1 MLLLRSLSS
10 WILPKMF
17 VEMMHI
23 MLVKCIKVSMTR
35 CHTMLCDIFMAFM
48 MGGPV
53 KLIEI
58 VVGGRCMVSVVSDV
72 LHLISVRVSVKCIMV
87 VVMVPPDR
95 VVVMSLI
102 LEILWVLDEIVVDK
116 LLMIEWFTHV
126 LDQFML
132 ENQKLCDRHCYTNY
146 KLL

>member
-1 MLLLRSLSS
+1 MLLLWSLSS

-17 VEMMHI
+17 IEMVNI
-23 MLVKCIKVSMTR
+23 MLVKCIKVSMIR
-35 CHTMLCDIFMAFM
+35 CHAMLCDVLVTSM

-72 LHLISVRVSVKCIMV
+72 LHLVSVRVSVICIMV
-87 VVMVPPDR
+87 VVVPPDR
-95 VVVMSLI
+95 VVVTGLI

-116 LLMIEWFTHV
+116 LLMIEWLTHV
-126 LDQFML
+126 LNQFML

>member
-1 MLLLRSLSS
+1 
-10 WILPKMF
+10 
-17 VEMMHI
+17 
-23 MLVKCIKVSMTR
+23 MLVKCIKVSMIR
-35 CHTMLCDIFMAFM
+35 CHAMLSDVLVTSM

-72 LHLISVRVSVKCIMV
+72 LHLVSVRVSVICIMV
-87 VVMVPPDR
+87 VVVPPDR
-95 VVVMSLI
+95 VVVTGLI

-116 LLMIEWFTHV
+116 LLMIEWLTHV
-126 LDQFML
+126 LNQFML

>member
-1 MLLLRSLSS
+1 MLLLGSLSS

-35 CHTMLCDIFMAFM
+35 CHTMLCDVFMACM

-72 LHLISVRVSVKCIMV
+72 LHLVSVRVRVIYFM
-87 VVMVPPDR
+87 VVMVPPD
-95 VVVMSLI
+95 
-102 LEILWVLDEIVVDK
+102 
-116 LLMIEWFTHV
+116 
-126 LDQFML
+126 
-132 ENQKLCDRHCYTNY
+132 
-146 KLL
+146 